1 MGMLPYRARNWQGRI
16 IREDRCSEWVDLMG
30 GSPSEK
36 ITRLKIKLD
45 DQFHF
50 EGELTEEMDG
60 FYAKTYREDFTD
72 LNNDERIK
80 KLEQSN
86 GKIIISDL
94 EVQNE
99 KEIDKNIKKSFKFE
113 LPDGAEEI
121 GNNIYLNPLLFL
133 AITSNPF
140 KSEDRQFPVI
150 MKYPTSII
158 NTVNFMLPNN
168 VKVESLPANQ
178 VLSISDKDVLFKY
191 KVVENGDFLRV
202 TFELKLNTI
211 LYLPEEYKLL
221 KEFYNQIIS
230 KNTERIVLIKT

>member
-150 MKYPTSII
+150 LKYPTTIN
-158 NTVNFMLPNN
+158 NTVNLMLPNN
-168 VKVESLPANQ
+168 VKVESLSASQ
-178 VLSISDKDVLFKY
+178 AFSINEKDVLFKY
-191 KVVENGDFLRV
+191 VVVQNGSFLRI
-202 TFELKLNTI
+202 TTELKLNTI
-211 LYLPEEYKLL
+211 LYLPEEYEVL
-221 KEFYNQIIS
+221 KEFYNQIIL
-230 KNTERIVLIKT
+230 KNTERIVLTKT

>member
-86 GKIIISDL
+86 GKLLSVIWMF
-94 EVQNE
+94 
-99 KEIDKNIKKSFKFE
+99 KMKKR
-113 LPDGAEEI
+113 L
-121 GNNIYLNPLLFL
+121 
-133 AITSNPF
+133 T
-140 KSEDRQFPVI
+140 
-150 MKYPTSII
+150 
-158 NTVNFMLPNN
+158 
-168 VKVESLPANQ
+168 
-178 VLSISDKDVLFKY
+178 
-191 KVVENGDFLRV
+191 
-202 TFELKLNTI
+202 
-211 LYLPEEYKLL
+211 
-221 KEFYNQIIS
+221 
-230 KNTERIVLIKT
+230 KT